1 MPRSI
6 LTPAVL
12 AFALAASG
20 GARAADGPGL
30 GHMVFFELKDGSDA
44 AVKKLI
50 AACDEY
56 LSGHE
61 GTLHYSAGARAA
73 DLDRDVNQTDFHV
86 ALHVVFES
94 RAAHDAYQTAP
105 RHLKFIEE
113 NQDDWKSVKVFDS
126 YIDTSR

>member
-1 MPRSI
+1 MQRLTLI
-6 LTPAVL
+6 LAVL
-12 AFALAASG
+12 GVTFAASA
-20 GARAADGPGL
+20 ARPADGPAL
-30 GHMVFFELKDGSDA
+30 GHMVFFELNDPSEA
-44 AVKKLI
+44 AIAKLI

-61 GTLHYSAGARAA
+61 GTLHYSAGARAT
-73 DLDRDVNQTDFHV
+73 DLERDVNQRDFHV

-113 NQDDWKSVKVFDS
+113 NSAGWKNVKVYDS
-126 YIDTSR
+126 DLDLAE